1 MCAGLSQNT
10 GSGGIKRERC
20 ACLYPAAK
28 REASLSFRNAG
39 EVSPTAPE
47 RAIFPRYAGVGD
59 SGGVSPAV
67 PAQPLSLRNS
77 PGPL

>member
-20 ACLYPAAK
+20 ACLYPAA
-28 REASLSFRNAG
+28 ASLSFRNAG